1 MFDVAD
7 VDDDEV
13 ESESVPLLPLH
24 SPRSQ
29 RKFDSVRSLLEKVK
43 FFQAIFKNVVF
54 SNRLKIVFKFYPI
67 ARYLKFL

>member
-43 FFQAIFKNVVF
+43 LFQAIF
-54 SNRLKIVFKFYPI
+54 
-67 ARYLKFL
+67 